1 MTAFEVGAFFG
12 ITGGAVA
19 GGVLCKSHG
28 LLAIIGG
35 VVGGGVVG
43 LFVGL
48 LYGATI
54 VLLCGLASVFW
65 QLITGRLKPD
75 ATPKDNANEKDHSA

>member
-28 LLAIIGG
+28 VLATIGG
-35 VVGGGVVG
+35 VVGGGVIG
-43 LFVGL
+43 LSVGL
-48 LYGATI
+48 LYGAII

-65 QLITGRLKPD
+65 QLVTGRLKPD
-75 ATPKDNANEKDHSA
+75 ATRKDNANEKDPAA

>member
-28 LLAIIGG
+28 VLAAVGG
-35 VVGGGVVG
+35 VVGGGIAG
-43 LFVGL
+43 LFLGL
-48 LYGATI
+48 LYGAII
-54 VLLCGLASVFW
+54 VLLCGLASVLW
-65 QLITGRLKPD
+65 QLVTGRLKADGTRKDD
-75 ATPKDNANEKDHSA
+75 ANDTDRAA

>member
-35 VVGGGVVG
+35 VVGGASSVSSSDCFMAP
-43 LFVGL
+43 LSYCFAAL
-48 LYGATI
+48 LQYSG
-54 VLLCGLASVFW
+54 S
-65 QLITGRLKPD
+65 
-75 ATPKDNANEKDHSA
+75 